1 MLVRKGG
8 VTSMTHALLM
18 VSVKGKH
25 QIANF
30 IANIIEYGP
39 RMSSLAHRIMKKED
53 VEFQI

>member
-8 VTSMTHALLM
+8 VTSMTDALLM

-39 RMSSLAHRIMKKED
+39 FWSDPYHED
-53 VEFQI
+53 EQLGA

>member
-1 MLVRKGG
+1 
-8 VTSMTHALLM
+8 MTDALLM